1 MALAVPRNLFVG
13 QSRSIERSFVSL
25 LVDDVRG
32 DEWKVPC
39 RKVSRYRL
47 ILLFYLLPVDSGIF
61 GWVVVSFFLSFF
73 SFWKCTRRAVHKH
86 ESLNAKNVQKF
97 PIDLIINRRLY
108 LHAFDKVTKMIEDD
122 VENSYRWVI
131 DCLST
136 FIVLVRFRLSV
147 TIVGKKKNKKE
158 SITLLQKTTNHSGK
172 QLTITAL

>member
-1 MALAVPRNLFVG
+1 
-13 QSRSIERSFVSL
+13 
-25 LVDDVRG
+25 
-32 DEWKVPC
+32 
-39 RKVSRYRL
+39 
-47 ILLFYLLPVDSGIF
+47 
-61 GWVVVSFFLSFF
+61 
-73 SFWKCTRRAVHKH
+73 
-86 ESLNAKNVQKF
+86 
-97 PIDLIINRRLY
+97 
-108 LHAFDKVTKMIEDD
+108 MIEDD